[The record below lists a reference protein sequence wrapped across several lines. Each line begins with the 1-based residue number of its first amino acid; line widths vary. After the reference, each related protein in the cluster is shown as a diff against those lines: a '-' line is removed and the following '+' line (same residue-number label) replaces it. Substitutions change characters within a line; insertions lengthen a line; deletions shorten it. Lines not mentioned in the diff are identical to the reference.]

1 MNSSNTPIDIYIG
14 HAFETRK
21 GTFFQNSDSTFNTAD
36 MTYVEVSYFEQGGEI
51 GGMRSYCRPGNK
63 FKCAKQLYENLVTF
77 FQFRNKNAQLHF
89 HLPEDIGVANLKR
102 VARKGTKFTYVSED
116 SFCPRLQYAHHR
128 SETLAYCH
136 SIEHAQWLHD
146 VFDNQTLKKRHYK
159 KEIYPEYHVA
169 TDGSCSNDRRGAFAC
184 VSEDGYVMRKR
195 IDGVTSTEA
204 EAYGVTAA
212 IEQYAQPDRHLVIYT
227 DSQGVL
233 EFVSTTHSV
242 DAFDDGIMADCFRA
256 LHEALDSGCAVTLR
270 KVKAHS
276 GDTMNETADVFARR
290 MRQAKKKWGGDA
302 ANILLSMMDEL
313 HGPGDRK
320 VVFDGRENAYVR
332 ESGVPVV
339 EGERFG

>member
-1 MNSSNTPIDIYIG
+1 MNNPNTPIDIYIS

-21 GTFFQNSDSTFNTAD
+21 GTFFQGSDATFVTND
-36 MTYVEVSYFEQGGEI
+36 MTYIVVSYLDQGGEI
-51 GGMRSYCRPGNK
+51 GGIRSYCHSGNK
-63 FKCAKQLYENLVTF
+63 FGCAKQLYENLVTF

-89 HLPEDIGVANLKR
+89 HLPENIGSANLKR
-102 VARKGTKFTYVSED
+102 VAKKGTRFSYVAEE
-116 SFCPRLQYAHHR
+116 SFCPRLQYTHHR
-128 SETLAYCH
+128 SKTLAYCF
-136 SIEHAQWLHD
+136 SIEHTQWLHD
-146 VFDNQTLKKRHYK
+146 VFDNHTLDKRYYK
-159 KEIYPEYHVA
+159 KDIYPEFRVA

-184 VSEDGYVMRKR
+184 VSEDGHVMRER
-195 IDGVTSTEA
+195 IDGVTSVEA
-204 EAYGVTAA
+204 EACGVAAA
-212 IEQYAQPDRHLVIYT
+212 IEQYARPDRHLVIYT
-227 DSQGVL
+227 DSQRVL

-242 DAFDDGIMADCFRA
+242 DAFDDGIMADCFRS
-256 LHEALDSGCAVTLR
+256 LHDALDSGCAVTLR

-276 GDTMNETADVFARR
+276 GDTMNEAADVFARR

-302 ANILLSMMDEL
+302 TDILLSMMDEL